1 MHRHLI
7 NYAPWVHCVRSA
19 LTMFTLR
26 HASNLICDVRVTGH
40 GLIFR
45 GLRTSCGASLTA
57 IEHTF
62 MGIKRLFDFVFR
74 IVLRDFGGFK
84 LGITGFADT
93 DCWKRRLYDSELT
106 FLHHWAK
113 CDIT

>member
-1 MHRHLI
+1 MLCGFTA
-7 NYAPWVHCVRSA
+7 YASA

-26 HASNLICDVRVTGH
+26 QASSLTCNVRVTGH

-45 GLRTSCGASLTA
+45 GLRTPGKASLTA
-57 IEHTF
+57 IELTF

-84 LGITGFADT
+84 LGITGFADP
-93 DCWKRRLYDSELT
+93 DCGERRLYDSELT
-106 FLHHWAK
+106 FLHYWPIK
-113 CDIT
+113 